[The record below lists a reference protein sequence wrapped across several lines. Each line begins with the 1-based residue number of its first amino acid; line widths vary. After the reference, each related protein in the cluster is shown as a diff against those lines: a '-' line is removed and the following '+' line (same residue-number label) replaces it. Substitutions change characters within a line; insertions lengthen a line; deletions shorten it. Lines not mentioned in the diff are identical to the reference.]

1 MSVVHVHLISDS
13 SGETVSTVARACLA
27 QFEGIQSIH
36 HDWWLVRSK
45 GQVERAIHGITENP
59 GIVLYTL
66 VDHGARVALEEACH
80 QLGLPCMPILDPILA
95 VMSSYL
101 QTEVKA
107 RPGRQYQLDAEYFAR
122 IEAMQFTLAHDDGQ
136 ILYDLHNADIVLVG
150 VSRTSKTP
158 TSMYLANRGFK
169 CANYPL
175 VAQLPVPEEITNLK
189 GPLVVGLTGDPAR
202 LADIRRTRL
211 KMIQGSVE
219 TDYVQFEKIQE
230 EVRWARRLY
239 TRHEWPVVDVT
250 RKSIEE
256 AAAAI
261 MQLYH
266 QTKVKPE
273 SKHVILTE

>member
-1 MSVVHVHLISDS
+1 
-13 SGETVSTVARACLA
+13 
-27 QFEGIQSIH
+27 
-36 HDWWLVRSK
+36 
-45 GQVERAIHGITENP
+45 
-59 GIVLYTL
+59 
-66 VDHGARVALEEACH
+66 
-80 QLGLPCMPILDPILA
+80 LA
-95 VMSSYL
+95 VMASYL
-101 QTEVKA
+101 QTEIKA

-136 ILYDLHNADIVLVG
+136 MLNDLHNADIVLVG

-175 VAQLPVPEEITNLK
+175 VAQIPVPQEILTVK

-211 KMIQGSVE
+211 KMIHGEVE
-219 TDYVQFEKIQE
+219 TDYAQLEKIEE
-230 EVRWARRLY
+230 EVRIARRLF
-239 TRHEWPVVDVT
+239 TRNDWPVVDVT

-261 MQLYH
+261 MQIYH
-266 QTKVKPE
+266 QTQGKPRLPIGQDSE
-273 SKHVILTE
+273 KGNAAS